1 MIYCGYGIFADN
13 IHELRVLKKILQSKV
28 FNYYMINTSKPYS
41 GGYHSYAKNYVKN
54 FGVCALTKTEEKFL
68 LATTDRKK
76 IDDFLVKKYGIKI

>member
-1 MIYCGYGIFADN
+1 
-13 IHELRVLKKILQSKV
+13 
-28 FNYYMINTSKPYS
+28 MINTSKPYS